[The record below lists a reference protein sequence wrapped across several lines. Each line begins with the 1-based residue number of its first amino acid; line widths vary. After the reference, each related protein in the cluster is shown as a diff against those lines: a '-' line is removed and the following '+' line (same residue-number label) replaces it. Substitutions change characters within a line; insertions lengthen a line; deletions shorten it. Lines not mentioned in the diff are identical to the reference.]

1 MGEKKKIAIVPGSF
15 DPITNGHLD
24 IIRRATELYDEVIV
38 AVMINQSKQYL
49 FTMEQREVLTQ
60 IATASMARVR
70 VISSDGMLWKLAQDM
85 GACAIVK
92 GYRNPTDYE
101 YELEMAKYNKEHNPC
116 AETVLLKSDD
126 RLNEVSSTLVREA
139 LQKGC
144 DLSLYLPSAVEEKIR
159 DLLS

>member
-49 FTMEQREVLTQ
+49 FTMEQREVLAQ

-92 GYRNPTDYE
+92 GYRNQTDYA
-101 YELEMAKYNKEHNPC
+101 YEMEMAKFNKEHNPK
-116 AETVLLKSDD
+116 AETVLLKADDQMSD
-126 RLNEVSSTLVREA
+126 VSSTLVREA
-139 LQKGC
+139 LQTGN
-144 DLSLYLPSAVEEKIR
+144 DLSCYLPRAVEAEIR
-159 DLLS
+159 KMLG